1 MSKITINDPEGVLTR
16 KDRAAIRKWETAK
29 KVSGWSRYPTTCD
42 RIFDRIPPE
51 WVDRY
56 TAQQLGEIAALLK
69 VAYDDGVQFGRQHP
83 EE

>member
-1 MSKITINDPEGVLTR
+1 MTITIRDPEGVLSQ
-16 KDRAAIRKWETAK
+16 KEKAEIRKWETAK

-42 RIFDRIPPE
+42 RIFDRIPSE
-51 WVDRY
+51 WVDCY

-69 VAYDDGVQFGRQHP
+69 GAYDDGVQFGRQRH

>member
-1 MSKITINDPEGVLTR
+1 MTITIRDPEGTLSQ
-16 KDRAAIRKWETAK
+16 KEKAEIRKWETAK

-42 RIFDRIPPE
+42 RIFDRIPSE
-51 WVDRY
+51 WVDCY

-69 VAYDDGVQFGRQHP
+69 GAYDDGVQFGRQHP